1 VTDSD
6 NTRQIGGLQPRSSTQ
21 DLSRLLRR
29 NRPTVDEGP
38 PEVPTAPESP
48 PKDQA
53 QEVAQKGS
61 PKTETATSQTAGM
74 PRVAHKAPEPP
85 VDSETKRMTV
95 YIASRHYAR
104 ARAAYRATSY
114 ASRDRSWSDFVE
126 KAIVAELERREA
138 EFNAGE
144 PYAPDSSPLSPG
156 RPLSS

>member
-1 VTDSD
+1 MTDSD

-29 NRPTVDEGP
+29 NRPAVEEGL
-38 PEVPTAPESP
+38 PELPKAPESP
-48 PKDQA
+48 PEDQA
-53 QEVAQKGS
+53 QKVVEKGS
-61 PKTETATSQTAGM
+61 PTTGTQTSKTAGK
-74 PRVAHKAPEPP
+74 PRVARKAPEPS

-126 KAIVAELERREA
+126 KAIVAELEKREA
-138 EFNAGE
+138 QFNAGE
-144 PYAPDSSPLSPG
+144 PYAPDPSPLSPG
-156 RPLSS
+156 RPLSG

>member
-1 VTDSD
+1 MTDSD

-29 NRPTVDEGP
+29 NRLTVEKGPT
-38 PEVPTAPESP
+38 EVPTAPESP
-48 PKDQA
+48 PEDQA
-53 QEVAQKGS
+53 QKAAQKGS
-61 PKTETATSQTAGM
+61 PKKETPTSETAGK
-74 PRVAHKAPEPP
+74 PRVDRETPEPS

-144 PYAPDSSPLSPG
+144 HYAPDSSPLSPG
-156 RPLSS
+156 RPLSG